1 MSTDFEAVH
10 ESLKPILTAHAS
22 NDLVVTKDGPA
33 GMALEFHGLEGKP
46 WGYVGGTRLG
56 KSYVSYY
63 LMPVYGNPALAST
76 ISPALAKRRQGKAC
90 FNFTKVDETLFT
102 ELAALT
108 ARSIPGWREQ
118 ADELIRQRAR

>member
-10 ESLKPILTAHAS
+10 ERLKAILTSHVS
-22 NDLVVTKDGPA
+22 SDLVITKDGPA
-33 GMALEFHGLEGKP
+33 GMALEFRGLEGKP

-90 FNFTKVDETLFT
+90 FNFSKVDEALLT

-118 ADELIRQRAR
+118 ADELVRQRSR